1 MTAIFQKFA
10 GSGFVLILFV
20 LAMIYLFI
28 CEKRKPRRIML
39 VYAPAIMLLL
49 FFNPLFYKLF
59 YTLVGEE
66 IYFRIIWLMPV
77 TISIVYAIIHIL
89 ESLQGKKRIVFGV
102 VSVLILLLSG
112 KLVYSSTLY
121 SVAENEYHVPQAV
134 VDICDAIEI
143 EGREVKAAFP
153 PEHLLYVRQYSPLVC
168 MPYGREVYMGEY
180 SEFYLTAEKAKI
192 DTEKLVSF
200 AKGTLCHYVILAK
213 DKILS
218 VPMED
223 FGYEVFEEMHGYII
237 YKDPTMN
244 YDTFMSK

>member
-20 LAMIYLFI
+20 LAVIYLFV

-39 VYAPAIMLLL
+39 VYAPTIVLLL

-59 YTLVGEE
+59 HTLVGEE

-77 TISIVYAIIHIL
+77 TIVIVYAIIHIL
-89 ESLQGKKRIVFGV
+89 ERLQGKKQLAFGIL
-102 VSVLILLLSG
+102 SVLLLIFSG
-112 KLVYSSTLY
+112 KLVYSSPLF
-121 SVAENEYHVPQAV
+121 SVAENKYHMPQAV
-134 VDICDAIEI
+134 VDICDAIEL

-180 SEFYLTAEKAKI
+180 SEFFLTAEKAKI

-200 AKGTLCHYVILAK
+200 AKGTLCHYVILSK
-213 DKILS
+213 EKVLS
-218 VPMED
+218 EPMENY
-223 FGYEVFEEMHGYII
+223 GYEVFDEMHGYII

-244 YDTFMSK
+244 YDTHM